1 MNEIKRFDT
10 KKECGEYMANN
21 KISPTIYGALS
32 AIDRSIQ
39 YNRPYKN
46 KYYFKKIKNNI

>member
-1 MNEIKRFDT
+1 MI
-10 KKECGEYMANN
+10 NN
-21 KISPTIYGALS
+21 KISPTIKTALS